1 MTSADRIQ
9 NFKLDIID
17 GPNFV
22 CCSCNRELFKTGVR
36 FLDFDDINALM
47 VKHSLELEFFKEVG
61 LDGLEDLILCHGCLT
76 NIKKE
81 KIPSINV
88 QNGSSL
94 EDIPKELELGDLEQ
108 QLIARSL
115 MFIKVCKLP
124 KSGMRAMKD
133 EVINVPIENEDI
145 SKSITTLPRHPDDAH
160 LVAVQ
165 LKRKV
170 EYKNSHLEG
179 FIRPNVIIKA
189 LKTLKERGNRFYQ
202 DIKINENFMENN
214 EIPPMEMDVDDAESQ
229 RIEREEDEAWE
240 MNKKQEDELKAKLG
254 LEAEEG
260 DSDNEFDTVLKSV
273 KKFQSNQTNY
283 TFLIPDDMATE
294 VVVNT
299 GNSTITK
306 PLKEGK
312 ESVKIAPGEGKIP
325 TSLLREEHFDVRAF
339 PKHHPNGQYGVHHSR
354 KQKLTNHK
362 YFNQQL
368 MNEDER
374 FSKDPCYLFMACY
387 YLERQSI
394 ENQINISGKN
404 LTSSICHKNCPH
416 IIFHFFT
423 HQVSRVYQKKILV
436 GPGRSI

>member
-1 MTSADRIQ
+1 MDS
-9 NFKLDIID
+9 
-17 GPNFV
+17 
-22 CCSCNRELFKTGVR
+22 
-36 FLDFDDINALM
+36 DDINALM
-47 VKHSLELEFFKEVG
+47 AKHSLKLEFFKEVG

-88 QNGSSL
+88 QNGLSL
-94 EDIPKELELGDLEQ
+94 EDIPTELELGDLEQ

-170 EYKNSHLEG
+170 EYKNLHLEG

-189 LKTLKERGNRFYQ
+189 LKTLKDRGNRFYQ

-214 EIPPMEMDVDDAESQ
+214 EIPPMEMDVDDTESQ

-312 ESVKIAPGEGKIP
+312 ESIKIAPGEGKIP
-325 TSLLREEHFDVRAF
+325 NSLLREDHFDVRAF

-362 YFNQQL
+362 YFNQRL

-404 LTSSICHKNCPH
+404 LTSSICHKNCSN
-416 IIFHFFT
+416 IIFHLFT
-423 HQVSRVYQKKILV
+423 HQVSRVYQRKILV